1 MQAEAVAAP
10 GAEREMIDELR
21 GRIDAWRQSDSKSRA
36 MPDDLWEDAS
46 AAAQMLGVHRVSREL
61 GLNYQAL
68 QRRAATGA
76 TLPAQ
81 SPPEFIELGGLPA
94 AMNDAGGGDEAVVD
108 VVGADGTKLTVRLK
122 GPSVSTNLAALVKAV
137 WKRS

>member
-1 MQAEAVAAP
+1 MQGQAVATP

-21 GRIDAWRQSDSKSRA
+21 GLIEAWRQSESKTRA

-68 QRRAATGA
+68 QRRAAPGA
-76 TLPAQ
+76 SVPAH
-81 SPPEFIELGGLPA
+81 SPPEFIELGGLLP
-94 AMNDAGGGDEAVVD
+94 AMNDAGGGDEVVVD

-122 GPSVSTNLAALVKAV
+122 GPSASTNLSALVKAV

>member
-1 MQAEAVAAP
+1 MRAGESIMQGQAVATT

-76 TLPAQ
+76 TSPAE
-81 SPPEFIELGGLPA
+81 SPPEFIQLDDLPGV
-94 AMNDAGGGDEAVVD
+94 NDAAGGDEVVVD
-108 VVGADGTKLTVRLK
+108 
-122 GPSVSTNLAALVKAV
+122 
-137 WKRS
+137 

>member
-1 MQAEAVAAP
+1 MQAGAVAAP

-68 QRRAATGA
+68 QRRAAPGA

-81 SPPEFIELGGLPA
+81 SPPEFIELGGLL

-108 VVGADGTKLTVRLK
+108 VVGADGTKMTVRLK
-122 GPSVSTNLAALVKAV
+122 GPSASTNLSALVKAV

>member
-1 MQAEAVAAP
+1 MQGQAVATP

-21 GRIDAWRQSDSKSRA
+21 GRIDVWRQSDSKTRA
-36 MPDDLWEDAS
+36 MPDALWEDAS

-68 QRRAATGA
+68 QRRAAPGA
-76 TLPAQ
+76 SVPAH
-81 SPPEFIELGGLPA
+81 SPPEFIELGGLL
-94 AMNDAGGGDEAVVD
+94 AMNEAGGADEAVVD
-108 VVGADGTKLTVRLK
+108 VTGADGTKMTVRLK
-122 GPSVSTNLAALVKAV
+122 GPSASTNLSALVKAV

>member
-1 MQAEAVAAP
+1 MQAEAVATP

-21 GRIDAWRQSDSKSRA
+21 GRIDAWRQSESKSRA
-36 MPDDLWEDAS
+36 MPDELWEDAS

-76 TLPAQ
+76 TLPAH
-81 SPPEFIELGGLPA
+81 SPPEFIELGGLPG
-94 AMNDAGGGDEAVVD
+94 MNDAGGGDEAVVD

-122 GPSVSTNLAALVKAV
+122 GPSASTNLAALVKAV
-137 WKRS
+137 WKRP